1 METVISLAEL
11 RSRISSQAERPKG
24 KSLNYELLANL
35 YMALHVTYPA
45 EMTLSEKTDALHFC
59 INAARTIPHSSM
71 LLELVQEYAACAR
84 TLLDDISRLDP
95 TASSTWVY
103 HQLFKINNYEAIVAR
118 QLDLNQRWKELLDS
132 NIAILERCPD
142 ACENIHNLYWGLS
155 IWHSENDNPEAGLS
169 CALKALEFSRTRQSV
184 HKTKKI
190 AFFNLYKLGR
200 MSESIAYVSECIDS
214 KDFDFLVDIVWF
226 LLRHGVHNDIKPTL
240 ERAIQAISSSSK
252 ALPIQKDIK
261 RISIELYRLLDAEQ
275 SSSEI
280 NETASRLFLRLREL
294 QNRFLSPEF
303 LSAYSAEHIIL
314 YEKLI
319 CFSYQSKNTPLLLE
333 TVFNMFLTLGVSNKN
348 CASLFPRISASDSMK
363 IRSLITYPVAG
374 VARLLLSCLS
384 SNVLIAVLFPENRHD
399 IRMVKLEKESWSKW
413 ATLFTSASAGVHRHI
428 TQRIAN
434 MLFCNIKEKI
444 VHLSIPPDLSGITW
458 TSVALYAGK
467 TLLLKPVS
475 IRVQEHREI
484 SSSVFYC
491 LSSEVDDLAYARHEV
506 DFLKKQIQSD
516 FYYEARTDIE
526 TITGRLESAKF
537 FHFTGHGYGGIK
549 SNGGLVLG
557 DAPGSPGASMLSYSL
572 IRGLNLSGLRLAFL
586 NCCQSGH
593 AKSYPGNIAT
603 DISSSFLD
611 AGTNYV
617 VASVNNVDDFFAYQ
631 FASSFYKHLFNN
643 NWSIVDAF
651 YSAVNE
657 IPGSEKYYTLFTSL
671 E

>member
-1 METVISLAEL
+1 
-11 RSRISSQAERPKG
+11 
-24 KSLNYELLANL
+24 
-35 YMALHVTYPA
+35 
-45 EMTLSEKTDALHFC
+45 
-59 INAARTIPHSSM
+59 
-71 LLELVQEYAACAR
+71 
-84 TLLDDISRLDP
+84 
-95 TASSTWVY
+95 
-103 HQLFKINNYEAIVAR
+103 
-118 QLDLNQRWKELLDS
+118 
-132 NIAILERCPD
+132 
-142 ACENIHNLYWGLS
+142 
-155 IWHSENDNPEAGLS
+155 
-169 CALKALEFSRTRQSV
+169 
-184 HKTKKI
+184 
-190 AFFNLYKLGR
+190 

-214 KDFDFLVDIVWF
+214 KDFDSLVDIVWF

-333 TVFNMFLTLGVSNKN
+333 TVFNMFLTLGVSNKLRL
-348 CASLFPRISASDSMK
+348 LFPRISASDSMK

-384 SNVLIAVLFPENRHD
+384 STVLIAVLFPENRDD

-413 ATLFTSASAGVHRHI
+413 ATLFTTASAGVHRHI
-428 TQRIAN
+428 TQQIAN
-434 MLFCNIKEKI
+434 MLFCNIKEET

-458 TSVALYAGK
+458 TSVALCAGK

-506 DFLKKQIQSD
+506 DFLKKQIQSN
-516 FYYEARTDIE
+516 FYYGARSDIKTTTDS
-526 TITGRLESAKF
+526 LESAKF
-537 FHFTGHGYGGIK
+537 SFHRPWLWWNEIKWRPCSWRCPRFTWGIH
-549 SNGGLVLG
+549 SLVFT
-557 DAPGSPGASMLSYSL
+557 DSQPES
-572 IRGLNLSGLRLAFL
+572 LRLASRL
-586 NCCQSGH
+586 SQLLPVGPCQI
-593 AKSYPGNIAT
+593 YPGNIAT

-617 VASVNNVDDFFAYQ
+617 VASVNNVDDFLPTSLHHHSTSTFSITTGRLLMHFIALSNTPVQ
-631 FASSFYKHLFNN
+631 KNITPCSLLWNNLLPKTISRAPLDQHSACSF
-643 NWSIVDAF
+643 VPTGTQPDAF
-651 YSAVNE
+651 PHCQS
-657 IPGSEKYYTLFTSL
+657 
-671 E
+671 